1 MKKTLMATVAAAA
14 LIASAGLASAQR
26 QEPAPNPAP
35 SAQQQAP
42 AEKTAPKGT
51 VAPDSKTQMKPSRP
65 ETTGQATPNAQPKAG
80 DDQPK
85 ASPNA
90 QPKTGQ
96 DQPKGSPNAQPK
108 MGQDQ
113 PKGSPNAQPKM
124 GQDQP
129 KGNQPNNPTAQQP
142 NSKQAPTTGQATRPA
157 GDSVTLSAEQKTK
170 LRTTV
175 VAKAPKVTNVNFTI
189 SVGTVV
195 PRTVHVVAV
204 PPTLVEIHPAWR
216 GFMYFVVHEQIIM
229 VEPRTLKIVAVLD
242 V

>member
-1 MKKTLMATVAAAA
+1 MKTTLMATAAAVA

-42 AEKTAPKGT
+42 AEKTAPKGA

-65 ETTGQATPNAQPKAG
+65 ETTGQATPSGQPK
-80 DDQPK
+80 
-85 ASPNA
+85 SSE
-90 QPKTGQ
+90 
-96 DQPKGSPNAQPK
+96 DQPKGSPKAQPK

-129 KGNQPNNPTAQQP
+129 KGTQPNNSTAQQP
-142 NSKQAPTTGQATRPA
+142 NTKQAPTTGQATRPA
-157 GDSVTLSAEQKTK
+157 GDSVTLSVEQKTK

-175 VAKAPKVTNVNFTI
+175 VAKAPKVTNVNFSI

-216 GFMYFVVHEQIIM
+216 GYMYFVVHEQIII
-229 VEPRTLKIVAVLD
+229 VEPRTLKIIAVLD